1 MDVGRTMRYDSK
13 NMDVLSGL
21 WNRNK
26 DGSMLCP
33 KCGDKLILVQLEP
46 IYDPENMYTPFD
58 TVLECT
64 TCSYNVRAESFTIL
78 GSVRQFDIDKIEIAS
93 WSPSGSRTLSNFEHV
108 LDYNVLKKLKES
120 GDLVEFLV
128 VNNHVIQI
136 IG

>member
-1 MDVGRTMRYDSK
+1 MDVGRTTRYNSK

-21 WNRNK
+21 WNQNK

-33 KCGDKLILVQLEP
+33 KCGDKLILVQLEA
-46 IYDPENMYTPFD
+46 IYDSENMYTPYD

-64 TCSYNVRAESFTIL
+64 TCSYHVRAESFTIL
-78 GSVRQFDIDKIEIAS
+78 GSVRQFNINKIEIAS

-108 LDYNVLKKLKES
+108 LDYNVLKNLKES